1 MSTEMELRLQK
12 RLDEIMEDY
21 EESLE
26 CQRKYLQ
33 HVTESKEM
41 IRDLEAQLSEAQIAQ
56 AMANKKYERI
66 PSYLQYLTCLRCWFC
81 SCLKRV
87 YPD

>member
-1 MSTEMELRLQK
+1 MSTELEVRLQK
-12 RLDEIMEDY
+12 RLDEIIEDY
-21 EESLE
+21 EESIK

-41 IRDLEAQLSEAQIAQ
+41 IRDLEAQLSEAQII
-56 AMANKKYERI
+56 ANKKYERV
-66 PSYLQYLTCLRCWFC
+66 PFLHYWTCLRCWFC

>member
-1 MSTEMELRLQK
+1 MSTDLEVKLQK

-21 EESLE
+21 EESIK

-33 HVTESKEM
+33 HVT
-41 IRDLEAQLSEAQIAQ
+41 DLEAQLSEAQIAQ
-56 AMANKKYERI
+56 GMANKKYERV
-66 PSYLQYLTCLRCWFC
+66 PFLYYWTCLRCWFC